1 MIKLL
6 PLSYLLFLIVFIS
19 CDKNNRTE
27 DTTYFGG
34 EIINPKEN
42 YVLLFKDDVL
52 IDSITLDNKN
62 RFLYKFNNFKSGLYH
77 FNHQE
82 YQYVYIEPKDS
93 IVFRLNTIDFDESLT
108 FSGKGAHK
116 NNFIINTFLANERHE
131 AKAYRLYKLP
141 PEKFSTLVS
150 GELTQRL
157 NMLELYKERYS
168 FSNKFNEIANAHI
181 TYYFYALN
189 ERYPR
194 YNRKYRDSINPQKF
208 YKFRENLD
216 LNTGKL
222 GSFYPFYEYLYSLID
237 NLSLQKLQ
245 YSKKNESSLTT
256 YTTKTEVIDSLI
268 QNEGLKNQLLKNT
281 TLYYLT
287 KINSKTK
294 AEKFLTVFNKF
305 NTNKQYEE
313 KINNLVNS
321 IKRLSAGK
329 YIPNF
334 NVINT
339 NNETVAFKS
348 TLNKPT
354 VIYFWST
361 SNPRHLKS
369 VHKKVAVFSNNSEY
383 DFVGISLDNNKNN
396 WKTITKQINLDNDLL
411 LANPRDIK
419 ETLLIRNLNKVYVL
433 DKNAKILNSELNI
446 FNPHF
451 NDKLNS
457 LR

>member
-6 PLSYLLFLIVFIS
+6 PLSYLFFLIAFIS
-19 CDKNNRTE
+19 CTENIETE
-27 DTTYFGG
+27 DATYFGG

-42 YVLLFKDDVL
+42 YVLLYKDDLL

-131 AKAYRLYKLP
+131 TKAYRLYKFP
-141 PEKFSTLVS
+141 PEKFSALIS
-150 GELTQRL
+150 SELTQRL
-157 NMLELYKERYS
+157 NMLQQHKKRYN
-168 FSNKFNEIANAHI
+168 FSDEFNEIANAHI
-181 TYYFYALN
+181 TYHFHALK

-194 YNRKYRDSINPQKF
+194 YNRAYGDSINPQKF

-216 LNTGKL
+216 LNTGNL
-222 GSFYPFYEYLYSLID
+222 GSFYPFYEYLNALID
-237 NLSLQKLQ
+237 NLSFQKLQ
-245 YSKKNESSLTT
+245 HSKKHESYLIAYSS
-256 YTTKTEVIDSLI
+256 KIKVIDSLI
-268 QNEGLKNQLLKNT
+268 QNKTLKNQLLKNT
-281 TLYYLT
+281 TLNYLMR
-287 KINSKTK
+287 INNKTK
-294 AEKFLTVFNKF
+294 AEEFLTIFNKF
-305 NTNKQYEE
+305 NTNKKYKE
-313 KINNLVNS
+313 KINKLVNS
-321 IKRLSAGK
+321 IERLSIGN

-339 NNETVAFKS
+339 DNETIAFKN
-348 TLNKPT
+348 TLQKPT
-354 VIYFWST
+354 VVYFWSS

-369 VHKKVAVFSNNSEY
+369 VHKKVAVFSNNSQY
-383 DFVGISLDNNKNN
+383 NFVGISLDNNKNN
-396 WKTITKQINLDNDLL
+396 WKTLTKQINLDNDFL

-446 FNPHF
+446 FDPHF